1 MKRQV
6 VVIGAGPGG
15 SSAAFYLAKKGLDVL
30 LVDKETWPREKVCG
44 DNWQASVYPL
54 FKEMGIYEELEANK
68 QSELQV
74 ITMVGPGE
82 ETANFKVENAEWL
95 IPRRIADDI
104 IRRAALRSGADWIEG
119 FEATE
124 LIIKKGQ
131 VRGVKGLYNN
141 QDMTIDADLVVIANG
156 SHSVIARQLG
166 IFNNDP
172 GSYMFAIRGYW
183 DGLENTVNGNCVWI
197 YDPDFMPVVDQ
208 ELFEKHYFM
217 PMWINIIN
225 KEATQA
231 SVGCCLSEGLL
242 RSHNMSLDGFFNHW
256 LEHSKTARKYLS
268 KARCVDGMKGWR
280 LPCAKQIEKNYA
292 AGAMIIGDAASAPDP
307 CYYYGIAPAMYGG
320 KICADVAE
328 KAFAEH
334 DFSENMLSGFHTILG
349 DMFNKQ
355 WLQYVSIRENIVSKR
370 EVSRNLIKYAL
381 ERPEYPNIYFGETFG
396 AYMQEVLKRQDGHFS
411 FGSHLAKTGEDV

>member
-15 SSAAFYLAKKGLDVL
+15 SAAAFYLAKKGLDVL
-30 LVDKETWPREKVCG
+30 LIDKETWPREKVCG
-44 DNWQASVYPL
+44 DNWQASLYPI
-54 FKEMGIYEELEANK
+54 FREMNVYEELEANK

-82 ETANFKVENAEWL
+82 ETVNFKVENSEWL
-95 IPRRIADDI
+95 IARRIADDI
-104 IRRAALRSGADWIEG
+104 IRRGALRGGADWMEG

-131 VRGVKGLYNN
+131 VKGVKGLYNN
-141 QDMTIDADLVVIANG
+141 QDMTIEADLVIIANG
-156 SHSVIARQLG
+156 SHSLLGRQVG

-183 DGLENTVNGNCVWI
+183 EGLENTTQGNCIWI

-208 ELFEKHYFM
+208 YLFEKHYFM

-225 KEATQA
+225 DEATQA
-231 SVGCCLSEGLL
+231 SVGCCLSENLL
-242 RSHNMSLDGFFNHW
+242 RAHNMSLDEYHNYW
-256 LEHSKTARKYLS
+256 LTHSKTAKKYLS
-268 KARCVDGMKGWR
+268 HARCVDGMKGWR
-280 LPCAKQIEKNYA
+280 LPCSKQIAKNYVP
-292 AGAMIIGDAASAPDP
+292 GAMIIGDAASGPDP

-328 KAFAEH
+328 KAFAEN
-334 DFSENMLSGFHTILG
+334 DFSEAMLSEFHTILG
-349 DMFNKQ
+349 NLFNAQ
-355 WLQYVSIRENIVSKR
+355 WSQYVAIRENIVSKR

-381 ERPEYPNIYFGETFG
+381 GRPNYPDIYFGATFG
-396 AYMQEVLKRQDGHFS
+396 AYMQDVLKKQDGHFS
-411 FGSHLAKTGEDV
+411 FGSHLST

>member
-15 SSAAFYLAKKGLDVL
+15 SAAAFYLAKKGLDVL
-30 LVDKETWPREKVCG
+30 MIDKETWPREKVCG
-44 DNWQASVYPL
+44 DNWQASLYPI
-54 FKEMGIYEELEANK
+54 FREMGVYEELEANK

-74 ITMVGPGE
+74 ITMVGSGE
-82 ETANFKVENAEWL
+82 ETVNFKVENAEWL

-104 IRRAALRSGADWIEG
+104 IRRAAVRAGADFMEL

-131 VRGVKGLYNN
+131 VKGIRGLYNN
-141 QDMTIDADLVVIANG
+141 REMVVEADLVVIANG

-166 IFNNDP
+166 VFNNDP
-172 GSYMFAIRGYW
+172 ASYMFAIRGYW
-183 DGLENTVNGNCVWI
+183 EGLENTVDGNCIWI
-197 YDPDFMPVVDQ
+197 YDPDFMPGNREEID
-208 ELFEKHYFM
+208 KYYFM

-242 RSHNMSLDGFFNHW
+242 RAHNMSLDGFHNYW
-256 LEHSKTARKYLS
+256 LEHSQTARKYL
-268 KARCVDGMKGWR
+268 KNARCVDGMKGWR

-292 AGAMIIGDAASAPDP
+292 PGAFILGDAAAAPDP

-328 KAFAEH
+328 KAFAEN
-334 DFSENMLSGFHTILG
+334 DFSAETLSEFHSLLG
-349 DMFNKQ
+349 KLFNEQ
-355 WLQYVSIRENIVSKR
+355 WSQYVSIRENIVSKR
-370 EVSRNLIKYAL
+370 EISRNLIKFAL
-381 ERPEYPNIYFGETFG
+381 SKPEYPDIYFGATFG
-396 AYMQEVLKRQDGHFS
+396 EYMQAVLKRNDGHFA
-411 FGSHLAKTGEDV
+411 FGSHLTE